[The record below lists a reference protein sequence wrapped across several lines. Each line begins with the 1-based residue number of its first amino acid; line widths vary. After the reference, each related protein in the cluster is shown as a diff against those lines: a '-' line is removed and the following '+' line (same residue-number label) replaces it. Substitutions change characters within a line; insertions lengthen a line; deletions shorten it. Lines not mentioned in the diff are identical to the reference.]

1 MKQGKRL
8 GLAAASVVMALAIA
22 GCGGGSGSSSGG
34 DKAAFDLAKDI
45 HVISREDGSGTRG
58 AFVELLGIEV
68 KENGKKVDRTLSSA
82 QITNSTNVMMTSVAN
97 DAYALGYISLGSLN
111 DTVKAL
117 KVDGVEATPANVMNG
132 QYKLA

>member
-8 GLAAASVVMALAIA
+8 GLAAVSVVMALAIA
-22 GCGGGSGSSSGG
+22 GCGGGSGSKSGG

-58 AFVELLGIEV
+58 AFIELLGIEV

-97 DAYALGYISLGSLN
+97 DAY
-111 DTVKAL
+111 
-117 KVDGVEATPANVMNG
+117 
-132 QYKLA
+132 